1 MFMKIKQQESTYII
15 KQHQQLKEGR
25 NMRTVGLII
34 KNQPKKDDNK
44 DTKNQP
50 KKDDDK
56 NGKVQ
61 E

>member
-1 MFMKIKQQESTYII
+1 
-15 KQHQQLKEGR
+15 
-25 NMRTVGLII
+25 MRTVGLII
-34 KNQPKKDDNK
+34 KNQPKKDDKK
-44 DTKNQP
+44 DTKNRP

>member
-1 MFMKIKQQESTYII
+1 MYMKIKLLEFIYII
-15 KQHQQLKEGR
+15 KQHQQLKEER

-34 KNQPKKDDNK
+34 KNQPKKDDKK

>member
-1 MFMKIKQQESTYII
+1 
-15 KQHQQLKEGR
+15 
-25 NMRTVGLII
+25 MRTVGLII
-34 KNQPKKDDNK
+34 KNQPKKDDKK

-56 NGKVQ
+56 NGEVQ